1 MIRQRLAKLTS
12 NILNPFLVCFIVIV
26 LLTIDAT
33 STVADA
39 VKWSIVS
46 IVFTV
51 LPVFIVVL
59 YLVRIKKL
67 DSIFINPRERRNK
80 IYLLAS
86 TCAVISCFILF
97 YLEAPLVLAATFA
110 AGLAAIVIFM
120 VINYWWMISLHTAF
134 VAASATILIIVYSA
148 TGALTA
154 VLLPPVA
161 WARIELEHHSP
172 AQVAT
177 GALLPVVIV
186 VVVFRLFGLIDALT

>member
-12 NILNPFLVCFIVIV
+12 NILNPFLVCFIVVV

-80 IYLLAS
+80 IYLLAIG
-86 TCAVISCFILF
+86 CAITGCIVLIL
-97 YLEAPLVLAATFA
+97 LEAPRLLVTAFV
-110 AGLAAIVIFM
+110 AGLVAIVIFT
-120 VINYWWMISLHTAF
+120 VINLWWKISLHTAF
-134 VAASATILIIVYSA
+134 IAASVTVLIILHGGMVFWTLILIP
-148 TGALTA
+148 L
-154 VLLPPVA
+154 VA
-161 WARIELEHHSP
+161 WARLEMKLHSP
-172 AQVAT
+172 AQVAS
-177 GALLPVVIV
+177 GALLAAVIV
-186 VVVFRLFGLIDALT
+186 LVVFQLFGMISW